1 MRKMNK
7 TRKYRGGGL
16 GQSYTTP
23 GAPLI
28 PGVDTGISF
37 TPQSSC
43 MAAARPGMIP
53 TPTTGLGLPGMGGGR
68 RRGYRGKASRRRA
81 SRRKASRR
89 KASRRR
95 ASRRKMRGG
104 RYSFDLSTSSTFG
117 GTPYTS
123 GIPQV
128 VSIPC
133 ESARSNPLNAQ
144 MGGVGGID
152 SAAYVAPTAGYTNT
166 ASTWVGSTGA
176 PSMLQTP
183 YDARILNPA
192 CMKTGG
198 ARRRTRRR
206 KMAPR
211 RK

>member
-16 GQSYTTP
+16 GNSYTL
-23 GAPLI
+23 APPI
-28 PGVDTGISF
+28 MAGVDTG
-37 TPQSSC
+37 PGAMAQSSC
-43 MAAARPGMIP
+43 MASARPGMIP
-53 TPTTGLGLPGMGGGR
+53 TPTMGLGLPGMGGGR
-68 RRGYRGKASRRRA
+68 RRRG
-81 SRRKASRR
+81 SRRK
-89 KASRRR
+89 

-104 RYSFDLSTSSTFG
+104 RYSFDLGTSATFG
-117 GTPYTS
+117 GTPWGS

-133 ESARSNPLNAQ
+133 ESARHNPLNAQ

-176 PSMLQTP
+176 PSMVQTP
-183 YDARILNPA
+183 NDARILNPA

-198 ARRRTRRR
+198 GRRKSRGSKLRRSKKASRRR
-206 KMAPR
+206 K
-211 RK
+211 